1 MAEIFQ
7 SILDNTP
14 TYNQVQLHPKQ
25 VDHESLTATTTSK
38 AKTLSK
44 SILILDDEY
53 DIVTILKKS
62 LSIEGFSV
70 FGFTDPLLALEHFK
84 SNSDMYE
91 IVLTD
96 LRMPQMGGIEF
107 ATHIR
112 RISPIVKILMMSA
125 FDMDDLNIQSSLQ
138 IAEFL
143 QKPFSPIALPKII
156 SKYMAIA

>member
-1 MAEIFQ
+1 
-7 SILDNTP
+7 
-14 TYNQVQLHPKQ
+14 
-25 VDHESLTATTTSK
+25 LTATTTSN

-53 DIVTILKKS
+53 DIVNILKKS
-62 LSIEGFSV
+62 LSIAGFSV
-70 FGFTDPLLALEHFK
+70 FGFTDPVLALEHFK

-96 LRMPQMGGIEF
+96 VRMPQMNGIEF

-143 QKPFSPIALPKII
+143 QKLFSPIALLKII

>member
-1 MAEIFQ
+1 
-7 SILDNTP
+7 
-14 TYNQVQLHPKQ
+14 
-25 VDHESLTATTTSK
+25 
-38 AKTLSK
+38 
-44 SILILDDEY
+44 
-53 DIVTILKKS
+53 
-62 LSIEGFSV
+62 
-70 FGFTDPLLALEHFK
+70 
-84 SNSDMYE
+84 MYE

-96 LRMPQMGGIEF
+96 VRMPQMNGIEF

-143 QKPFSPIALPKII
+143 QKLFSPIALPKII

>member
-1 MAEIFQ
+1 MAQIFQ

-14 TYNQVQLHPKQ
+14 TYNQVQPHPKQ
-25 VDHESLTATTTSK
+25 VEHESLTATTTTSK

-62 LSIEGFSV
+62 LSIAGFSV

-96 LRMPQMGGIEF
+96 VRMPQIE
-107 ATHIR
+107 R
-112 RISPIVKILMMSA
+112 
-125 FDMDDLNIQSSLQ
+125 N
-138 IAEFL
+138 
-143 QKPFSPIALPKII
+143 
-156 SKYMAIA
+156 